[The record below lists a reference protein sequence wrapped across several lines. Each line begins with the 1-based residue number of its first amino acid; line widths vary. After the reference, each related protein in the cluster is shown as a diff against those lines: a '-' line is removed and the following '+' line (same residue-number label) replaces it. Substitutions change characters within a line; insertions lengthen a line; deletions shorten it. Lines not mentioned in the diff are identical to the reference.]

1 MSVKATIVAAS
12 VSLGVLIVGFGTI
25 LVSEHGEIRADIRQ
39 IQTTLTEIGQR
50 VSHIE
55 GRLAIPL
62 ESGAPEDGAQE

>member
-12 VSLGVLIVGFGTI
+12 ISLGVLIVGLGAI

-39 IQTTLTEIGQR
+39 MQTTLTEIGQR

-55 GRLAIPL
+55 GRLGIPL
-62 ESGAPEDGAQE
+62 ESGASEDGAQE